1 MANTNSTLTLS
12 FLDFDTLKD
21 NFKSFLKSQDKF
33 KDYNYDGSNMSV
45 LLDVM
50 SYNSYLN
57 SFYLNMVASEMFLD
71 SAQLYDSVISHA
83 KELNYLPASVRSSSA
98 KLNLT
103 LETTALDGIMT
114 IPKGTKFRGYNSN
127 GSYTFT
133 TNTNIT
139 TTSSNDTFTFA
150 NLQIFE
156 GVYYQDSY
164 IVDYDNER
172 QEFILTTEGSDINSI
187 VVNVTEDDISKD
199 YKVKQNLFGLNS
211 NSEIYFVQPTRNNL
225 YEIKFGDGLFGK
237 KPKHGSLVTINYRVG
252 TGNLADGISE
262 FTLSDDLGVY
272 NLGKVNGDTIE
283 IVEASSGGAAQEDI
297 SSIKFAAPRYFATQ
311 QRAVSSDDY
320 SSLVFS
326 QFSNEVSDVNVYG
339 GQEVV
344 PKQYGRVML
353 AIKPSVGVIASQYL
367 KDSIYNYLQEYIA
380 LPNRIVIEDPDYFYC
395 SVISKVQYDQ
405 AIATKSPSELQSD
418 CISSIVTYSKNN
430 LEIFGKDLR
439 YSKLVKQID
448 DSDASITSNDT
459 EIRIVKKLTP
469 AIGTDTSYN
478 IQTGNEIY
486 YNSTVYVSNTVH
498 ESYHTSS
505 YDLHSE
511 HTSILSSRFTYNSND
526 GKTYPLSF
534 IEEDQKGNLV
544 VFVTVAD
551 QLIKNDII
559 GNVDY
564 ATGEINIE
572 NINVADYTGSI
583 NLYIKTDTKDILS
596 KQNKILIIDP
606 ADVIVDVIEQLV

>member
-1 MANTNSTLTLS
+1 MAANTNSTLTLS
-12 FLDFDTLKD
+12 SLDFDTLKD
-21 NFKSFLKSQDKF
+21 NFKSFLQSQDKF
-33 KDYNYDGSNMSV
+33 KDYDYNGSNISV
-45 LLDVM
+45 LLDIL

-57 SFYLNMVASEMFLD
+57 SFYLNMAVSEMFLD
-71 SAQLYDSVISHA
+71 SAQLYDSVISHS
-83 KELNYLPASVRSSSA
+83 KELNYVPASARSSSA
-98 KLNLT
+98 KINFTVDVLGQDGILT
-103 LETTALDGIMT
+103 L
-114 IPKGTKFRGYNSN
+114 PKGTRFRGYNSN
-127 GSYTFT
+127 SSYIFT
-133 TNTNIT
+133 TNNTLTIL
-139 TTSSNDTFTFA
+139 SSNDTFSTS
-150 NLQIFE
+150 NLEIFE
-156 GVYYQDSY
+156 GEYYQDTY
-164 IVDYDNER
+164 IVNYNEEN
-172 QEFILTTEGSDINSI
+172 QKFLLTNQKSDINSV
-187 VVNVTEDDISKD
+187 VVNVTEDSSSKD
-199 YKVKQNLFGLNS
+199 YKRKDHLFGLNG
-211 NSEIYFVQPTRNNL
+211 NSEIYFIQPSRDNL
-225 YEIKFGDGLFGK
+225 YEIVFGDGLFGK
-237 KPKHGSLVTINYRVG
+237 KPKHGATVKISYRVTFG
-252 TGNLADGISE
+252 EEADNINAFDFVE
-262 FTLSDDLGVY
+262 DYYFDIP
-272 NLGKVNGDTIE
+272 NIE
-283 IVEASSGGAAQEDI
+283 VVEISSGGAEQE
-297 SSIKFAAPRYFATQ
+297 SIESVKFAAPRYFATQ

-344 PKQYGRVML
+344 PKQYGKVML

-405 AIATKSPSELQSD
+405 AISTKSPSELQSD

-551 QLIKNDII
+551 QLVKNDIV
-559 GNVDY
+559 GSVDY

-606 ADVIVDVIEQLV
+606 ADITVDIIEQLV